1 MEIRL
6 REQQLLE
13 PCRALNAQAFRV
25 TLEDL
30 ATVKTL
36 RDLNCIRKKYK
47 EICELEQIEL
57 EEVLSRGNGR

>member
-1 MEIRL
+1 MK
-6 REQQLLE
+6 QQLLE
-13 PCRALNAQAFRV
+13 PRRVLTAQAFRV
-25 TLEDL
+25 ALEEL

-36 RDLNCIRKKYK
+36 RDLNGIPKKYK